1 MPKNVDITIQ
11 KVYNKSKIKENYIK
25 YKIGKIMKLSEVKN
39 VKINISNGQRKIANY
54 TNSFLGEYLNNDN
67 STISRYRNGRAIDN
81 NLSILKLYLLQE
93 LDKEKNQEFPEDNI
107 EEFNYDEVI
116 YFKNNWEKM
125 KNKLKRHGDLME
137 DFLDKITN
145 SEIAFGNKIYERI
158 KNDENYLKFSEYKG
172 LVRLNKF
179 MKFVSK
185 LNSDKIE
192 NNLKYLIENSGKTQM
207 KLAEEQNKPINYL
220 PTILLKHR
228 TNKSYIQYLT
238 SKQFEVLAKMF
249 TNGNVLELKK
259 FLLS

>member
-107 EEFNYDEVI
+107 EEFN
-116 YFKNNWEKM
+116 
-125 KNKLKRHGDLME
+125 
-137 DFLDKITN
+137 
-145 SEIAFGNKIYERI
+145 
-158 KNDENYLKFSEYKG
+158 
-172 LVRLNKF
+172 
-179 MKFVSK
+179 
-185 LNSDKIE
+185 
-192 NNLKYLIENSGKTQM
+192 
-207 KLAEEQNKPINYL
+207 
-220 PTILLKHR
+220 
-228 TNKSYIQYLT
+228 
-238 SKQFEVLAKMF
+238 
-249 TNGNVLELKK
+249 
-259 FLLS
+259 